1 MNENKKERKKNRD
14 IASPA
19 TAEDMAP
26 AGSNPGSSDVTGIL
40 DERIRNLREAIEEI
54 DAALAHRK
62 VLNVR
67 FLEQIDREAEEVK
80 RHLNM
85 LQAPWKTGFYPEVEF
100 LRLSFH
106 KSLTSRAKES
116 RTEQLKYWENN
127 VNLAKER
134 RKFLDEYKA
143 LVGMRRRLSRNDILP
158 RPEGRS
164 TS

>member
-1 MNENKKERKKNRD
+1 MNGNEKVKRRYRD
-14 IASPA
+14 TASHA
-19 TAEDMAP
+19 SAEDTTSI
-26 AGSNPGSSDVTGIL
+26 GSNSTYSDITGLL

-62 VLNVR
+62 VLNIR
-67 FLEQIDREAEEVK
+67 FLEQINREAEEVK

-85 LQAPWKTGFYPEVEF
+85 LQAPWKTGFYPELEF

-116 RTEQLKYWENN
+116 RIEQLKYWENG

-134 RKFLDEYKA
+134 RKFLDEYNELLAAKK
-143 LVGMRRRLSRNDILP
+143 RLMQP
-158 RPEGRS
+158 
-164 TS
+164 